1 MVGQYRIIR
10 LLGRGGMGEVYEV
23 EHTTLGRRYALKL
36 LPADFSSRPQ
46 ALERFRR
53 EARVMANLDHPNIVR
68 VDEFGETDGRYWLRM
83 ELAAGDSLQGYAD
96 SLGGRI
102 PQEALLEILQQVLA
116 GLSYAHE
123 QGAIHR
129 DLKPSNIL
137 LSQPGPSARVS
148 DFGLVRL
155 VGEDWVQSQ
164 AKLSVERS
172 MSLGGK
178 QTVPG
183 EEGSST
189 RSLLGTYEY
198 MSPEQKRGQE
208 ADERSDVYALG
219 LMTYKLLTGRG
230 LGMKRPS
237 EIDDELVEAW
247 DRLTSAALE
256 EEPEERLSGCGQF
269 SERLQDVGRQVGELR
284 REEQERRER
293 EEADARAR
301 REREAAERRA
311 EEALRRRQEERAR
324 KEEREKAAA
333 EARQLE
339 ERRTAT
345 KQRRSETTRQSR
357 RKTALFLVPM
367 LAAVAIGVGIWL
379 RSRPT
384 ASPTASLGRRAAR
397 NPLSP
402 SKPWTSPSTGMEFVW
417 IEKLGMWVGKYEV
430 TNGEY
435 RKKSPDHD
443 SMEYQG
449 HSLNGDRQ
457 PVVYVNFDD
466 AKAYAQWL
474 TEQDRRS
481 GRLPAGFRYRLPS
494 EQEWVTFAQ
503 CGDGREYPWGDNWP
517 PRSGQAG
524 NYSDSAGAFDYKI
537 DGYNDGHPVTC
548 DVAKSWANPWG
559 LYGVGGNVWE
569 ACVADSSGGS
579 FGAWRGAA
587 WGSGGQGD
595 LRCSYRINAG
605 PSFRDDAD
613 GFRLVLSR

>member
-1 MVGQYRIIR
+1 MTRTTCVGARQGEFHPGAMVGQYRIIR

-269 SERLQDVGRQVGELR
+269 SERLQDVGRQVGEQLRQREEAERFR
-284 REEQERRER
+284 REEQERRKR
-293 EEADARAR
+293 EEAEAKAR
-301 REREAAERRA
+301 REREAAERQA
-311 EEALRRRQEERAR
+311 EEAFRRRQEGRAR

-333 EARQLE
+333 EVGQFE
-339 ERRTAT
+339 ERRAAA
-345 KQRRSETTRQSR
+345 KRHRSDTRRQSPR
-357 RKTALFLVPM
+357 RTAAFLVLM
-367 LAAVAIGVGIWL
+367 LAAVGGGVGIF
-379 RSRPT
+379 SPQPPT
-384 ASPTASLGRRAAR
+384 
-397 NPLSP
+397 
-402 SKPWTSPSTGMEFVW
+402 
-417 IEKLGMWVGKYEV
+417 
-430 TNGEY
+430 
-435 RKKSPDHD
+435 
-443 SMEYQG
+443 
-449 HSLNGDRQ
+449 
-457 PVVYVNFDD
+457 
-466 AKAYAQWL
+466 
-474 TEQDRRS
+474 
-481 GRLPAGFRYRLPS
+481 
-494 EQEWVTFAQ
+494 
-503 CGDGREYPWGDNWP
+503 
-517 PRSGQAG
+517 
-524 NYSDSAGAFDYKI
+524 
-537 DGYNDGHPVTC
+537 
-548 DVAKSWANPWG
+548 
-559 LYGVGGNVWE
+559 
-569 ACVADSSGGS
+569 
-579 FGAWRGAA
+579 
-587 WGSGGQGD
+587 
-595 LRCSYRINAG
+595 
-605 PSFRDDAD
+605 
-613 GFRLVLSR
+613 